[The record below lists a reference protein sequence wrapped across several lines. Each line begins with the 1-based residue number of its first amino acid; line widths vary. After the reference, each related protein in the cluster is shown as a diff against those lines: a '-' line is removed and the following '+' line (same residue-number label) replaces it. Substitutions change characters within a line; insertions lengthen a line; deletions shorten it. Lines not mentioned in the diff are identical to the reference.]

1 MCAQQARK
9 TLKIFILT
17 QKNKLKRIN
26 RSCNRLLERLITN
39 SLQEKKNLSL
49 FLNHPSHCFVSMMC
63 FVPVPLVGLAMYKVD
78 HLASH
83 TAKQLLPM
91 PV

>member
-1 MCAQQARK
+1 MCTQHAHK
-9 TLKIFILT
+9 TLKIFILI

-26 RSCNRLLERLITN
+26 RSSKRLRERLITA
-39 SLQEKKNLSL
+39 SLHKNKSLSL
-49 FLNHPSHCFVSMMC
+49 LFNHPNPDFVLKMC
-63 FVPVPLVGLAMYKVD
+63 FVPVPLVGLAMYKVG

-83 TAKQLLPM
+83 TVKQLLPM